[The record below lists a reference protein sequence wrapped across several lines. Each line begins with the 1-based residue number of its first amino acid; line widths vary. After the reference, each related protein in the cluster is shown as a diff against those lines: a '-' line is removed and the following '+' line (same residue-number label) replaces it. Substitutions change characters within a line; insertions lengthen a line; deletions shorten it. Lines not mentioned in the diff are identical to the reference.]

1 MAARQERSKPIIKQL
16 KIRLKASRARVSA
29 KSLLGNAPK
38 YIAKFRGGLCLFRTA
53 GRVELDNNS
62 IQRPIVLNRKN
73 ALFAGHDARAQN
85 RAMLASLIET
95 CKLNAVDPQAWL
107 TPRFRPSSTNTNNPG
122 STNCHPGIPKQTCEQ
137 DKAYTI
143 SCPRSDLWFYWLGDK
158 RRFHVGTAYG

>member
-107 TPRFRPSSTNTNNPG
+107 TPRFRPYVRLACSKMTCP
-122 STNCHPGIPKQTCEQ
+122 IPPKRLFPDRLERQTIHKVQ
-137 DKAYTI
+137 PNVFL
-143 SCPRSDLWFYWLGDK
+143 S
-158 RRFHVGTAYG
+158 